1 MARIN
6 YEKLKEYGLEFK
18 NEIELYEYLKET
30 ILEYLYKHNK
40 NYTKNQWW
48 RVSEL
53 YDIIKCLE
61 IIK

>member
-6 YEKLKEYGLEFK
+6 YEKLKEYGLELK

-30 ILEYLYKHNK
+30 ILEYLYNHNK

>member
-18 NEIELYEYLKET
+18 DEAELYEYLKES
-30 ILEYLYKHNK
+30 LVEYLYSHNT

>member
-1 MARIN
+1 MAKIN
-6 YEKLKEYGLEFK
+6 YEKLKEYGLELK
-18 NEIELYEYLKET
+18 NESELYEYLKET
-30 ILEYLYKHNK
+30 LVEYLYSHNT

-61 IIK
+61 VKK